1 MKLNRSAA
9 PEVKG
14 KLVFHLPEIKQFQLN
29 NGLKV
34 LFVEK
39 DNLPII
45 QMSLVVN
52 AGSRFDPPGKNG
64 LAYLTS
70 MLIDE
75 GAGEYSALELD
86 NEIESLGSIFGVST
100 DRDLIYIN
108 MLSIKDKFE
117 RSLELL
123 TTVYTS
129 PLFTDSDFERE
140 KKKLLTMIIR
150 NYDEPSY
157 IASTNFRNLV
167 YNTTPYDHPIIG
179 TLQEIETIDN
189 NDVKHFYRSTFSP
202 SNSHLIVVGS
212 ITMSELEKKLNKYFT
227 TISFELEI
235 KNNIHAPIENNS
247 NIYFIHKQGAAQ
259 SEIRV
264 GHISN
269 KRTDSDYFAK
279 AIMNSIL
286 GGQFSSRLNLNLRED
301 KGFTYGVSSGFY
313 YNKFFSHFQIAT
325 SVESKNTG
333 ETIKEIE
340 KEING
345 IKQNISIEEIDFAK
359 SYLIKRFPAMFETYT
374 QTANNLT
381 SLIHYSLDRNYFNN
395 YIQNIENCTKDEIE
409 EAARMKIVTD
419 KMIYVIVGDGKK
431 VLFQLRSISDSNIIE
446 LDKFGE
452 IETNENY

>member
-9 PEVKG
+9 PEAKE
-14 KLVFHLPEIKQFQLN
+14 KLEFHLPEIKQFNLD

-34 LFVEK
+34 HFVEK
-39 DNLPII
+39 NNLPII
-45 QMSLVVN
+45 QMSLIVN
-52 AGSRFDPPGKNG
+52 AGSRFDPPGKSG

-100 DRDLIYIN
+100 DSDLIYMN

-123 TTVYTS
+123 TTIYAS
-129 PLFTDSDFERE
+129 PLFTDADFERE
-140 KKKLLTMIIR
+140 KKKLLTKIIR

-167 YNTTPYDHPIIG
+167 YNTTPYGHPIIG
-179 TLQEIETIDN
+179 SLQEVETITN
-189 NDVKHFYRSTFSP
+189 NDVKHFYESTFSP
-202 SNSHLIVVGS
+202 SNSHLIVVGN
-212 ITMSELEKKLNKYFT
+212 ITTPVLEEKLNKYFT
-227 TISFELEI
+227 SALPEFEN
-235 KNNIHAPIENNS
+235 KNNIPTPIENNS
-247 NIYFIHKQGAAQ
+247 SIYFIHKKGATQ

-264 GHISN
+264 GHLSN

-301 KGFTYGVSSGFY
+301 KGFTYGVSSGYY
-313 YNKFFSHFQIAT
+313 YNKNFSYFQIAT

-333 ETIKEIE
+333 EALEEIK

-345 IKQNISIEEIDFAK
+345 VKQNISIEEINFAK

-381 SLIHYSLDRNYFNN
+381 SLVHYSLDKNYFNN
-395 YIQNIENCTKDEIE
+395 YIQNIEHCTKDEIE
-409 EAARMKIVTD
+409 EAARKKIIND
-419 KMIYVIVGDGKK
+419 KMIYLIAGDEEK
-431 VLFQLRSISDSNIIE
+431 VFPQLRSISDSNIIE
-446 LDKFGE
+446 LDKFGK
-452 IETNENY
+452 IKTSKSH